1 MTKKSTGLTTTLTS
15 DCEGVDCHKIEDA
28 FFELQFEMKALM
40 KDKQQ
45 QKEIYSNLVAERDE
59 KNAAIFQLESIK
71 QKQMALITNLQDKE
85 DDNANKK
92 ITAALNANLTI
103 QLANLKAE
111 LAKEDTII
119 ANLKAQQDNRTVVNA
134 NLISQLTI
142 SSNIIANLTGELNQK
157 NAIILSQQSQLENLN
172 ATVVDLQSQQRNQ
185 TAANSN
191 LQFQLAN
198 QPAVNANLTTQL
210 ASKTQEYDQIQ
221 RDMRWLNCHW
231 D

>member
-1 MTKKSTGLTTTLTS
+1 MLFLVFLVELNKCKKIGAVTKKSTGLTTTLTS

-28 FFELQFEMKALM
+28 FFELQFEMKALI

-45 QKEIYSNLVAERDE
+45 QKEIYSNLIAERDE

-111 LAKEDTII
+111 SAKEYCYC
-119 ANLKAQQDNRTVVNA
+119 
-134 NLISQLTI
+134 S
-142 SSNIIANLTGELNQK
+142 
-157 NAIILSQQSQLENLN
+157 
-172 ATVVDLQSQQRNQ
+172 
-185 TAANSN
+185 TASY
-191 LQFQLAN
+191 
-198 QPAVNANLTTQL
+198 AVRMKQ
-210 ASKTQEYDQIQ
+210 
-221 RDMRWLNCHW
+221 
-231 D
+231 